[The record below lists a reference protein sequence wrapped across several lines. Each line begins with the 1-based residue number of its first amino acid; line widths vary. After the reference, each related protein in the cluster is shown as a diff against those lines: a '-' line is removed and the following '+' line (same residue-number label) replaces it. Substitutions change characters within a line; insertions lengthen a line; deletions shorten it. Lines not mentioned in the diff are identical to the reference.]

1 MKLLFWNIRG
11 WGQKDRRRQVNE
23 FTNKEKADFVGLQ
36 ETLKE
41 DFSDK
46 ELKQVGGRY
55 EFVWNWLPAEGH
67 SGGIL
72 LGVKQDVVEVGAFDE
87 GTFFVSALLKHM
99 KTDFKWEVVVVYGP
113 AQHDRL
119 ELFLEELK

>member
-1 MKLLFWNIRG
+1 
-11 WGQKDRRRQVNE
+11 VND
-23 FTNKEKADFVGLQ
+23 FINKEKVDFVGLQ
-36 ETLKE
+36 DTLKE

-72 LGVKQDVVEVGAFDE
+72 LGVKLDVVEVEAFDE
-87 GTFFVSALLKHM
+87 GSFFVSAPLRHM
-99 KTDFKWEVVVVYGP
+99 KTGFKWEVVVVYGP